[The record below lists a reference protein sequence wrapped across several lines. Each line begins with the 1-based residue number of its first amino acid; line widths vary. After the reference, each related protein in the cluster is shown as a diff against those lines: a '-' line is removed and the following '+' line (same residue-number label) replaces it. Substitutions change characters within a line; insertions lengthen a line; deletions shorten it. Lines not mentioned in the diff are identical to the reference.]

1 MHAIEKEDDI
11 AFPMIIHA
19 LGLLGD
25 VRAFNAIAVH
35 LQSAN
40 SYHRGLAADAL
51 GHLGDRRAGAA
62 LDLATEPTRFLARR
76 SRAGNKR
83 GADCTGSVATAIMIA
98 ASAPLRFPFA

>member
-51 GHLGDRRAGAA
+51 GHLGDRRAVELLTPLLSDTAIAWQEDHGPEISVAQIA
-62 LDLATEPTRFLARR
+62 
-76 SRAGNKR
+76 R
-83 GADCTGSVATAIMIA
+83 GA
-98 ASAPLRFPFA
+98 LQQLL